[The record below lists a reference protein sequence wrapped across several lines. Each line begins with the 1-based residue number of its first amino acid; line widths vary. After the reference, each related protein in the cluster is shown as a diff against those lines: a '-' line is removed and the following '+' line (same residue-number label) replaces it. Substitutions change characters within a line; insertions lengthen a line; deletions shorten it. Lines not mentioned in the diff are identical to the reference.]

1 MCLHLVFDHGRR
13 MIQDSH
19 SRCHNGNRRKS
30 FWERLDPRL
39 RHIPTEKR
47 ACRVNVNIL
56 RSGGVGSRSRV
67 ARAGKKS
74 NTARFGRAHVFF
86 LCCGSVFRPCA
97 ENSRAGQMTDV
108 TIEKNGNGRK
118 PGQDLR
124 PFREGGGSLR
134 IRRSDLT
141 FRETPKAR
149 AVPAETVNA

>member
-1 MCLHLVFDHGRR
+1 
-13 MIQDSH
+13 
-19 SRCHNGNRRKS
+19 
-30 FWERLDPRL
+30 
-39 RHIPTEKR
+39 
-47 ACRVNVNIL
+47 
-56 RSGGVGSRSRV
+56 
-67 ARAGKKS
+67 
-74 NTARFGRAHVFF
+74 
-86 LCCGSVFRPCA
+86 
-97 ENSRAGQMTDV
+97 MTDV